1 MKRFVAA
8 AIVVVA
14 AVVVPAGGVLA
25 GEVKGPVEFGE
36 FNENETGALDHAK
49 SACAASGLNDFD
61 PNMGQNELRVQTAAD
76 SFKFY
81 GFPKGAV
88 GTWGL
93 CRGAPA
99 QAPAG

>member
-1 MKRFVAA
+1 MKFFVAVA
-8 AIVVVA
+8 VVA
-14 AVVVPAGGVLA
+14 VAVVAPASGALA
-25 GEVKGPVEFGE
+25 GEVKGPVEFGV
-36 FNENETGALDHAK
+36 FNENETEALDHAR

-61 PNMGQNELRVQTAAD
+61 PHEGQNEVRVQTAAD

-81 GFPKGAV
+81 DLPKGAV

>member
-1 MKRFVAA
+1 MKRLIAA

-14 AVVVPAGGVLA
+14 GVVVPAGGALA
-25 GEVKGPVEFGE
+25 GEVKGPVEFGV
-36 FNENETGALDHAK
+36 FNDDVTGALDHAK

-61 PNMGQNELRVQTAAD
+61 PHMGQNVLRVQTAAD

-99 QAPAG
+99 QAHAG